1 MVEELRKDLDSLIK
15 DYEEEIASSDFIEVK
30 ISINDKDLYMKL
42 IRERK

>member
-30 ISINDKDLYMKL
+30 ISIIDKDFYMKL
-42 IRERK
+42 IRGQK

>member
-15 DYEEEIASSDFIEVK
+15 DYEEEIASSDLIEVK